1 MSKEIIITGA
11 SGWLG
16 RETIAKLGYDNYR
29 LNLFSSKRS
38 TLNIGGNEFLFDTL
52 ENLDLS
58 KKYEGFIHLAHRT
71 MDAVKQLGQ
80 ANYVYENLEITAKAA
95 KAIEITRPNWV
106 IVVSSGAIYQP
117 LNQEITLDLDVNPY
131 GFGKRIEEL
140 VFKDVCRISGSNLVI
155 GRLWNT
161 SGRFMIPNKAY
172 AISDFIQSALKNR
185 SINIQANHDV
195 FRKYVDAGQF
205 MDILI
210 QLAQRKNNTVLNS
223 GGYMAEIGE
232 VAKLVSEKIGL
243 TSILRP
249 AYNGSPASN
258 YFSNDNT
265 FNLTAKKLGVH
276 LLSLGEQ
283 IDLTLLGHREQLG

>member
-1 MSKEIIITGA
+1 
-11 SGWLG
+11 
-16 RETIAKLGYDNYR
+16 
-29 LNLFSSKRS
+29 
-38 TLNIGGNEFLFDTL
+38 
-52 ENLDLS
+52 
-58 KKYEGFIHLAHRT
+58 
-71 MDAVKQLGQ
+71 
-80 ANYVYENLEITAKAA
+80 
-95 KAIEITRPNWV
+95 
-106 IVVSSGAIYQP
+106 
-117 LNQEITLDLDVNPY
+117 
-131 GFGKRIEEL
+131 
-140 VFKDVCRISGSNLVI
+140 
-155 GRLWNT
+155 
-161 SGRFMIPNKAY
+161 MIPNKAY

-223 GGYMAEIGE
+223 GGYLAEIGE